1 MSNDKIDWN
10 NNYRYALTISQ
21 LVRDF
26 IAFLYTGKEDN
37 YYHVVSNK
45 KNKFFILCILTTA
58 VFKIELRSLMSF

>member
-1 MSNDKIDWN
+1 MSNDKIDWD

-37 YYHVVSNK
+37 YYHVVSN
-45 KNKFFILCILTTA
+45 NK
-58 VFKIELRSLMSF
+58 E